1 MTLNLI
7 YYTEYSGHLE
17 LEGENGF
24 FSPPQWDVSGGIK
37 ANITIKNNS
46 PITIILKKYFKIFIT
61 VIICLTT
68 IIINN
73 YYINNSS

>member
-17 LEGENGF
+17 LGGENGL